1 MCVIGA
7 IRINGNPIL
16 FKNRDKLEPEEEY
29 IEQTKNGHLIRSAHN
44 HSIAAGLNKYG
55 FAFVRAEVVNVEVI
69 KLAYSGK
76 VKEAVAITER
86 EISPSTIIGLNFDQ
100 IKTVSD
106 AVTFLKLCKE
116 KLKASNMILAD
127 KRDIVS
133 VEINDSEIDIT
144 ETKECICKANHF
156 HNLDFG
162 PKNGSDYPSS
172 YEREKQINGLVGM
185 VNTIEKLKEILA
197 THSNINSD
205 YNICRHGISSTIS
218 SFIIDVTGLVWYC
231 NSSPCKGKFRKY
243 VLS

>member
-1 MCVIGA
+1 MA
-7 IRINGNPIL
+7 KKIR
-16 FKNRDKLEPEEEY
+16 FSRF
-29 IEQTKNGHLIRSAHN
+29 
-44 HSIAAGLNKYG
+44 
-55 FAFVRAEVVNVEVI
+55 FAFLLFFGLIFSCWPTGISNSRASKSTKSAAKNYVE
-69 KLAYSGK
+69 S
-76 VKEAVAITER
+76 EAVA
-86 EISPSTIIGLNFDQ
+86 EIRPDADINRIIEG
-100 IKTVSD
+100 K
-106 AVTFLKLCKE
+106 KLSENLE
-116 KLKASNMILAD
+116 KLNWKIICKQIGISIAKLHDNNIIHGDLTTSNMILAD